1 MDQVTHASTSMRTSL
16 TCMPNPSSQHVPKVL
31 ALERHLS
38 KLASWSWAFI
48 PTSKS
53 GYSWVSLYLTVPD
66 AGRHLRE
73 V

>member
-1 MDQVTHASTSMRTSL
+1 
-16 TCMPNPSSQHVPKVL
+16 MPNPSSQHVPKVL